1 MDQGLSLCKVSTFNQ
16 SGGWDPIDCGPL
28 SLSVPGIL
36 QARILEG
43 VAIPFSS
50 GGDLP
55 DPVIEPSFPTLQAD
69 SLPTEL

>member
-1 MDQGLSLCKVSTFNQ
+1 MVSD
-16 SGGWDPIDCGPL
+16 SWDPIDCGPL

-55 DPVIEPSFPTLQAD
+55 ALQAD
-69 SLPTEL
+69 SLSTEL